1 MKGGF
6 PKHLSGWHRPIQK
19 SVFEH
24 AEAHIAVDKILKK
37 PMKLVKNL
45 SLKIMSEV
53 VYVEP
58 LNSTTNS
65 HGADLA
71 FDCAQDLLFK
81 GLA

>member
-24 AEAHIAVDKILKK
+24 AEADIALDKILKK
-37 PMKLVKNL
+37 PMGLVKNL

-53 VYVEP
+53 IMWNHSSQLP
-58 LNSTTNS
+58 THMGRT
-65 HGADLA
+65 
-71 FDCAQDLLFK
+71 
-81 GLA
+81 

>member
-24 AEAHIAVDKILKK
+24 AEAHIAVDNILKK
-37 PMKLVKNL
+37 PMELVKNL

-53 VYVEP
+53 IMW
-58 LNSTTNS
+58 NHSTQLPTRM
-65 HGADLA
+65 GRT
-71 FDCAQDLLFK
+71 
-81 GLA
+81 

>member
-24 AEAHIAVDKILKK
+24 AEAHIAVDNILKK
-37 PMKLVKNL
+37 PMELVKNL

-53 VYVEP
+53 IMWNHSSQLP
-58 LNSTTNS
+58 THMGRT
-65 HGADLA
+65 
-71 FDCAQDLLFK
+71 
-81 GLA
+81 

>member
-45 SLKIMSEV
+45 SLNEKRCQKLLCGTTQ
-53 VYVEP
+53 
-58 LNSTTNS
+58 LNYQLTRGGPS
-65 HGADLA
+65 L
-71 FDCAQDLLFK
+71 
-81 GLA
+81 